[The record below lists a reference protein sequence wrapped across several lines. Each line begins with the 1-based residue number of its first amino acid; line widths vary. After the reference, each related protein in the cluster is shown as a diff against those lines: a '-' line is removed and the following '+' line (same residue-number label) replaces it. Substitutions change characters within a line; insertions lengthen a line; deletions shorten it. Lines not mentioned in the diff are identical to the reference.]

1 MFVVSLHFYDVLVRD
16 VTLFCFLFV
25 KGLLNFCLRIGLVL
39 CLGIVILI
47 IGGFVIRLICCFSNY
62 DLVNVRHLILQS
74 NSDSSIYILYNLLNA
89 KIRVYKKINHKT
101 PTQIHHNPLFSLFS
115 PSISSAANR
124 ILPIN
129 LSYLPLY

>member
-1 MFVVSLHFYDVLVRD
+1 MSLVLFVVSLHFYDVLVRD
-16 VTLFCFLFV
+16 VALFCFLFV

-89 KIRVYKKINHKT
+89 KNT
-101 PTQIHHNPLFSLFS
+101 
-115 PSISSAANR
+115 R
-124 ILPIN
+124 I
-129 LSYLPLY
+129 